1 MMALETEGGA
11 AASETP
17 QFTPITAPK
26 DAPEQMTT
34 TQAARMLAQLRHNPP
49 KEQPA
54 ESAPD
59 PRIKSGEAAPAT
71 ESEAAPAAEDAA
83 PVEAQPSGEAEA
95 APEPEAE
102 LSPIEPPRSWSKDE
116 KERFKALPRETQ
128 EYLAERETERDRE
141 IRRTQNEAA
150 DKLKGLTAKEQAA
163 EQARLQYEAA
173 LPQLLQSLQSQQ
185 AGEFADIRTLAD
197 VERLAR
203 EDWPRYLQWDVAQ
216 KKLAAV
222 QQEMLSAQ
230 QRQAHEA
237 QQKFSDFARKE
248 DDLFTEKVPDMAD
261 PEKAAKLKSAAL
273 AHLKELGFEEAEL
286 ASTWNGQGGIS
297 LRDHRMQLL
306 IRDATLWREAQSKA
320 KAATTKPVPP
330 VQRPGV
336 AQSRNTGVAAEIANL
351 SKQLE
356 TASGMNQA
364 KIAAKIVALRRTAAR

>member
-1 MMALETEGGA
+1 VK
-11 AASETP
+11 
-17 QFTPITAPK
+17 PK
-26 DAPEQMTT
+26 
-34 TQAARMLAQLRHNPP
+34 LRPNRKPNFP
-49 KEQPA
+49 
-54 ESAPD
+54 
-59 PRIKSGEAAPAT
+59 
-71 ESEAAPAAEDAA
+71 
-83 PVEAQPSGEAEA
+83 
-95 APEPEAE
+95 
-102 LSPIEPPRSWSKDE
+102 PIEPPRSWSKDE